1 MGLRGNVSVSC
12 RGTMPCVNATQG
24 PSSQPPEWVT
34 SIHPG
39 RLDVRLLSQETF
51 WVTRDGTV
59 LQLDHM
65 SVGHLQAVAGMLRG
79 RAMVLHLRA
88 IVDAII
94 AIDASQRSGVPCRD
108 TIEFLVTGSSIT
120 DLDARA
126 WAESM
131 PLMRRIDRL
140 LAKPD

>member
-1 MGLRGNVSVSC
+1 
-12 RGTMPCVNATQG
+12 MPCVNATQG

-94 AIDASQRSGVPCRD
+94 AIDASQRSGVPCGD
-108 TIEFLVTGSSIT
+108 TIEYFLTGSSIA

-131 PLMRRIDRL
+131 PLMRRIDSL
-140 LAKPD
+140 LSKPDPARSAEA